1 MKLVLALVVLC
12 LAGVTSAKSVQNLKT
27 ELLQTIREII
37 GKPPQDEENTVDPM
51 PPYSEEE
58 EGTPDDNT
66 VDPMPP
72 YSEEEE
78 EEGGTPEDN
87 TVDPMPPY
95 SEEEEEE
102 GGGTPDD
109 NTVDPMPPYSE
120 EEEEEEEGTPEDNTV
135 DPMPPYSEEEEEE
148 GTPED
153 NTMEPMPDFLEEE
166 NPQAA
171 AETLQADWEVKMK
184 KARNVADFLSVRS
197 VHSVAPSPDDC
208 SNDNKYRHI
217 RKLEEQVANLTASI
231 QILAERTTA
240 AVDIQSTMLQIQHLA
255 DRLDALRAFR
265 EQLLTD
271 KFTAIR
277 DEIIALAAL
286 LPQLE
291 QNREDAELLQL
302 YQNQLDNL
310 TGILAELS
318 NQGVSVLDLQR
329 QVLQLKQ
336 QLQDCQQGLPLPM
349 STTTPP
355 PPTTTPSPPEL
366 EGFKQQQTV
375 AGRTVT
381 CSSANIEYI
390 DGFTAFTCHDIKVNG
405 VRFPNGVN
413 CHTQNSDWHE
423 RNSGYTDHVGFCNR
437 ILDPTGQRQATK
449 IQVFYLCDA
458 AQPRA
463 VWRNGAWAADFR
475 DNGYTR
481 SLRCMV

>member
-78 EEGGTPEDN
+78 EEGTPEDN

-120 EEEEEEEGTPEDNTV
+120 E
-135 DPMPPYSEEEEEE
+135 EEEEEE